1 MCPFFEN
8 SNVFRARFEGSSHC
22 IFLLGNCCGL
32 FKYHA
37 LSIVKLNFNFKPAGK
52 MLATNSSIRTL
63 GSGSTTHTQ
72 PYLTSRLK
80 TV

>member
-8 SNVFRARFEGSSHC
+8 SNVFRARFKGSSHC

-37 LSIVKLNFNFKPAGK
+37 LSIVKLNLNFKPAGK
-52 MLATNSSIRTL
+52 IWPPIAPSGRSDPVPLLTL
-63 GSGSTTHTQ
+63 N
-72 PYLTSRLK
+72 LI
-80 TV
+80 